1 MLLTLVLRRHLAK
14 IHLCVD
20 QEMNGEEL
28 DDDVVTIR
36 CIAVTAWE
44 RFLYLKGELLDLE
57 WKLAHQSYTRPP
69 ASRRGGRYE
78 ANL

>member
-36 CIAVTAWE
+36 CIAVTVWE
-44 RFLYLKGELLDLE
+44 RFLYLKGELLHSE
-57 WKLAHQSYTRPP
+57 WRLAH
-69 ASRRGGRYE
+69 
-78 ANL
+78 